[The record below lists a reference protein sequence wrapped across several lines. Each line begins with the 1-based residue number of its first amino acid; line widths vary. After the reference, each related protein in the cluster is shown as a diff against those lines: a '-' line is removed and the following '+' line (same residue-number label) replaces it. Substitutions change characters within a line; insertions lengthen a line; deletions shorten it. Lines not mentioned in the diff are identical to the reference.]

1 MPIRQFNEKL
11 TNSNNIISYFYQKA
25 ILSMKK
31 YIAKRGVTMFGVL
44 LITLLITIM
53 LVGSNMDTILK
64 QGIVFQVRSEI
75 IENPAIAE
83 SFSSVKEFE
92 GFIQDRTD
100 ERIKNLGL
108 DEPWYSPQRIGL
120 AMYKI
125 ILLDFGHATFLT
137 SDSGSS
143 DVKNIIFEKLPR
155 TILLFTTA
163 TILISIIGIFVGA
176 LSASKIGSTIDRI
189 TSCFAIISS
198 SFPVWWIGMLMI
210 FLFAFTYQIFPA
222 RATPDIPASSPEYL
236 GALLYHM
243 TLPLI
248 TIVMIGFGSW
258 AYLVRNFMV
267 GIMQEDFI
275 MAKKTMGINQSRIT
289 YTHALKNA
297 APPIITILALSLSG
311 SLGGAIITEAV
322 FDWPGM
328 GRLYF
333 EAITVMDLPVIIGA
347 TYILTVF
354 FLVSVFI
361 ADLLYGYFD
370 PRIRSSTDE

>member
-1 MPIRQFNEKL
+1 
-11 TNSNNIISYFYQKA
+11 
-25 ILSMKK
+25 MKR
-31 YIAKRGVTMFGVL
+31 YVATRLATMFGVL
-44 LITLLITIM
+44 MITLLITIA

-75 IENPAIAE
+75 TENPAIAE
-83 SFSSVKEFE
+83 SFSSVDEFE
-92 GFIQDRTD
+92 GFIQSQIDQ
-100 ERIKNLGL
+100 RIKILGL
-108 DEPWYSPQRIGL
+108 DEPWYSPQRIGIT
-120 AMYKI
+120 MYKI
-125 ILLDFGHATFLT
+125 LLLDFGHATFLT
-137 SDSGSS
+137 SDEGSS
-143 DVKNIIFEKLPR
+143 DVKDIIFEKLPR

-163 TILISIIGIFVGA
+163 TIIISIIGIFIGA
-176 LSASKIGSTIDRI
+176 LSANKVGSVIDRI
-189 TSCFAIISS
+189 TSSFAIISS

-222 RATPDIPASSPEYL
+222 RATPDIPSSDPGYI
-236 GALLYHM
+236 GSLLYHM
-243 TLPLI
+243 ALPLI

-275 MAKKTMGINQSRIT
+275 MAKKTIGIKQKKII

-297 APPIITILALSLSG
+297 APPIVTILALSLSG

-354 FLVSVFI
+354 FLVSIFI

-370 PRIRSSTDE
+370 PRVRTGS

>member
-1 MPIRQFNEKL
+1 M
-11 TNSNNIISYFYQKA
+11 
-25 ILSMKK
+25 
-31 YIAKRGVTMFGVL
+31 
-44 LITLLITIM
+44 ITLLITIS
-53 LVGSNMDTILK
+53 LVGSNMDVILK
-64 QGIVFQVRSEI
+64 QGIVFQIRAEI
-75 IENPAIAE
+75 TENPAIAD
-83 SFSSVKEFE
+83 SFSSVEEFE
-92 GFIQDRTD
+92 EFVQNQINQRNK
-100 ERIKNLGL
+100 ILGL
-108 DEPWYSPQRIGL
+108 DEPWYSPQRIGFT
-120 AMYKI
+120 MYKI
-125 ILLDFGHATFLT
+125 LLLDFGHATFLT

-143 DVKNIIFEKLPR
+143 DVKDIIFEKLPR

-163 TILISIIGIFVGA
+163 TIIISVIGIFLGA
-176 LSASKIGSTIDRI
+176 LSASKIGSVVDRI
-189 TSCFAIISS
+189 TSSFAIISS

-210 FLFAFTYQIFPA
+210 FVFSFTYQIFPA
-222 RATPDIPASSPEYL
+222 RATPDIPSSDPGYIAS
-236 GALLYHM
+236 LLYHM
-243 TLPLI
+243 ALPLI

-275 MAKKTMGINQSRIT
+275 MAKKTIGVNQKKIIYS
-289 YTHALKNA
+289 HALKNA
-297 APPIITILALSLSG
+297 APPIVTILALSLSG

-354 FLVSVFI
+354 FLVGIFI

-370 PRIRSSTDE
+370 PRVRTGT

>member
-1 MPIRQFNEKL
+1 MRL
-11 TNSNNIISYFYQKA
+11 
-25 ILSMKK
+25 LGL
-31 YIAKRGVTMFGVL
+31 KRYTATRMGTMFGVL
-44 LITLLITIM
+44 MITLLITIA

-75 IENPAIAE
+75 TEDPTIAQ

-92 GFIQDRTD
+92 AFVQSQIDQRIQ
-100 ERIKNLGL
+100 ILGL
-108 DEPWYSPQRIGL
+108 DEPWYSPQRIGFT
-120 AMYKI
+120 MYKI
-125 ILLDFGHATFLT
+125 LLLDFGNATFLI

-143 DVKNIIFEKLPR
+143 DVKDIIFEKLPR

-163 TILISIIGIFVGA
+163 TIIISIIGIFLGA
-176 LSASKIGSTIDRI
+176 LSSNKVGSIIDRV
-189 TSCFAIISS
+189 TSSFAIISS

-222 RATPDIPASSPEYL
+222 RATPDIPASDPGYI

-275 MAKKTMGINQSRIT
+275 MAKKTIGITQKKIIYS
-289 YTHALKNA
+289 HALKNA
-297 APPIITILALSLSG
+297 APPIVTILALSLSG

-333 EAITVMDLPVIIGA
+333 EAITVMDLPVIIGS

-354 FLVSVFI
+354 FLVSIFI

-370 PRIRSSTDE
+370 PRVRTGQ

>member
-1 MPIRQFNEKL
+1 
-11 TNSNNIISYFYQKA
+11 
-25 ILSMKK
+25 MKR
-31 YIAKRGVTMFGVL
+31 YVATRLVTMFGVL
-44 LITLLITIM
+44 MITLLITIS

-64 QGIVFQVRSEI
+64 QGIVFQVRAEI
-75 IENPAIAE
+75 TENPAIAE
-83 SFSSVKEFE
+83 SFSTVEEFE
-92 GFIQDRTD
+92 TFIQNQIDQRT
-100 ERIKNLGL
+100 KVLGL

-120 AMYKI
+120 TMYKI
-125 ILLDFGHATFLT
+125 LLLDFGHATFLT

-143 DVKNIIFEKLPR
+143 DVKDIIFEKLPR

-163 TILISIIGIFVGA
+163 TIIISIIGIFLGA
-176 LSASKIGSTIDRI
+176 LSGSKVGSVIDRI
-189 TSCFAIISS
+189 TSSFAIISS

-210 FLFAFTYQIFPA
+210 FVFAFMYQIFPA
-222 RATPDIPASSPEYL
+222 RATPDISSSDPRYI

-243 TLPLI
+243 ALPLI

-275 MAKKTMGINQSRIT
+275 MAKKTIGVKQKKII

-297 APPIITILALSLSG
+297 APPIVTILALSLSG

-354 FLVSVFI
+354 FLVSIFI

-370 PRIRSSTDE
+370 PRVRTGQ

>member
-1 MPIRQFNEKL
+1 
-11 TNSNNIISYFYQKA
+11 
-25 ILSMKK
+25 
-31 YIAKRGVTMFGVL
+31 
-44 LITLLITIM
+44 
-53 LVGSNMDTILK
+53 
-64 QGIVFQVRSEI
+64 
-75 IENPAIAE
+75 
-83 SFSSVKEFE
+83 
-92 GFIQDRTD
+92 
-100 ERIKNLGL
+100 
-108 DEPWYSPQRIGL
+108 
-120 AMYKI
+120 MYKI
-125 ILLDFGHATFLT
+125 LLLDFGYATFLT
-137 SDSGSS
+137 SDAGSS
-143 DVKNIIFEKLPR
+143 NVKDIIFEKLPR

-163 TILISIIGIFVGA
+163 TIIISVIGIFLGA
-176 LSASKIGSTIDRI
+176 LSASKIGSIIDRI
-189 TSCFAIISS
+189 TSSFAIISS

-222 RATPDIPASSPEYL
+222 RATPDIPSSDPGYIA
-236 GALLYHM
+236 ALLYHM

-275 MAKKTMGINQSRIT
+275 MAKKTIGINHKKIVYS
-289 YTHALKNA
+289 HALKNA
-297 APPIITILALSLSG
+297 APPIITVLALSLSG

-333 EAITVMDLPVIIGA
+333 EAITVMDLPVIIGS

-354 FLVSVFI
+354 FLASIFI

-370 PRIRSSTDE
+370 PRVRTGQ

>member
-1 MPIRQFNEKL
+1 M
-11 TNSNNIISYFYQKA
+11 
-25 ILSMKK
+25 
-31 YIAKRGVTMFGVL
+31 VTMFGVL
-44 LITLLITIM
+44 MITLLITIA
-53 LVGSNMDTILK
+53 LVGSNMDIILK

-75 IENPAIAE
+75 TEDPTISQ
-83 SFSSVKEFE
+83 SFSSVGEFE
-92 GFIQDRTD
+92 TFIQNRI
-100 ERIKNLGL
+100 EQRIKILGL

-120 AMYKI
+120 TMYKI
-125 ILLDFGHATFLT
+125 LLLDFGNATFLI

-143 DVKNIIFEKLPR
+143 DVRDIILEKLPR

-163 TILISIIGIFVGA
+163 TIIISIIGIFLGA
-176 LSASKIGSTIDRI
+176 LSSSKVGSIVDRV
-189 TSCFAIISS
+189 TSSFAIISS

-222 RATPDIPASSPEYL
+222 RATPDIPSSDPGYI

-243 TLPLI
+243 ALPLI

-275 MAKKTMGINQSRIT
+275 MAKKTIGIKQKKIVYS
-289 YTHALKNA
+289 HALKNA
-297 APPIITILALSLSG
+297 APPIVTILALSLSG

-333 EAITVMDLPVIIGA
+333 EAITAMDLPIIIGS

-354 FLVSVFI
+354 FLISIFI

-370 PRIRSSTDE
+370 PRVRTG

>member
-1 MPIRQFNEKL
+1 
-11 TNSNNIISYFYQKA
+11 
-25 ILSMKK
+25 
-31 YIAKRGVTMFGVL
+31 
-44 LITLLITIM
+44 
-53 LVGSNMDTILK
+53 
-64 QGIVFQVRSEI
+64 
-75 IENPAIAE
+75 
-83 SFSSVKEFE
+83 
-92 GFIQDRTD
+92 
-100 ERIKNLGL
+100 
-108 DEPWYSPQRIGL
+108 
-120 AMYKI
+120 
-125 ILLDFGHATFLT
+125 LDFGHATFLT

-143 DVKNIIFEKLPR
+143 DVREIILEKLPR

-163 TILISIIGIFVGA
+163 TIIISIIGIFLGA
-176 LSASKIGSTIDRI
+176 LAGSKVGSWIDRI
-189 TSCFAIISS
+189 TSSFAIISS

-210 FLFAFTYQIFPA
+210 FLFAFVYQIFPA
-222 RATPDIPASSPEYL
+222 RATPSIIPSEEGYII
-236 GALLYHM
+236 ALLYHM

-248 TIVMIGFGSW
+248 TIVLIGFGSW

-275 MAKKTMGINQSRIT
+275 IAKKTMGISQKRII

-354 FLVSVFI
+354 FLASIFI

-370 PRIRSSTDE
+370 PRIRTGTNS